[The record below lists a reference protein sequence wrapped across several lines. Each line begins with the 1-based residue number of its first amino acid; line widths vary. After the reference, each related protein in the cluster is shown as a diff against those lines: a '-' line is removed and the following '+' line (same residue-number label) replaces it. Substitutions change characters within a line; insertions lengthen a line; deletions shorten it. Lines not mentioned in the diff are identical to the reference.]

1 MKEPNGISFKFWPGS
16 PKRTHHPI
24 HSLSWFAWWDW
35 GWARSNLDDELAA
48 TTAGRSGWWESGQS
62 VNDWEF
68 LFCFQRSKSNGT
80 GSHCGS
86 ESLWIPVNSGER
98 NSSLKASTFV
108 LNSRAR
114 CVELGFQLGPHL
126 AELGKWKGNFPWKLY
141 DTVSVK
147 KSFSSKCD
155 VLVSFAL
162 TKRWWWC
169 RRPSCPLW
177 LHAAAE
183 CQLASGGPCIEGSC
197 AVRRTT
203 AVDVSVGACEPFPLC
218 PLWLADVLR
227 RSSSLGSR
235 LTELVRLNY
244 KKLLK
249 KCYFV
254 FKNLTRVY
262 DLVDIECFNF

>member
-1 MKEPNGISFKFWPGS
+1 MGLRMSA
-16 PKRTHHPI
+16 
-24 HSLSWFAWWDW
+24 LQ
-35 GWARSNLDDELAA
+35 
-48 TTAGRSGWWESGQS
+48 SGWWTGGHHRRSVRLMGIWAKCEWLGIFVLFPAIEKQRYRLALRFRVS
-62 VNDWEF
+62 VNTCELWREAF
-68 LFCFQRSKSNGT
+68 KLESINLRTQLESKVCWT
-80 GSHCGS
+80 GVP
-86 ESLWIPVNSGER
+86 IR
-98 NSSLKASTFV
+98 SSLG
-108 LNSRAR
+108 RAWQ
-114 CVELGFQLGPHL
+114 VER
-126 AELGKWKGNFPWKLY
+126 KFPMKIVRY
-141 DTVSVK
+141 SVSKK

-162 TKRWWWC
+162 TKRWWC